1 MVAFSDGN
9 PVSSPDHVAASFFQI
24 QKCSTDPRIMTAPTI
39 VFDLDGTLVDTAPDL
54 IATLNTIL
62 GREGLPPVAF
72 AAARNM
78 VGGGARHMI
87 ERGLAAAP
95 SLPSPTSGGPG
106 WGPADVERLCG
117 QFIEHYAAHIADRS
131 LPFPGAEAAL
141 DALARGGCRLAV
153 CTNKL
158 EWLSLRLLGALGL
171 KDRFAAIC
179 GADTFG
185 VQKPDAAILLGT
197 IARAGGNS
205 TAAIMVGDT
214 ITDIAVARAAGTA
227 VIAVDFGYSE
237 TPVAELAPDRIVSSF
252 THLPAAVFALLAARE
267 NEFPWKVNR

>member
-1 MVAFSDGN
+1 MA
-9 PVSSPDHVAASFFQI
+9 I
-24 QKCSTDPRIMTAPTI
+24 PTI

-62 GREGLPPVAF
+62 AREGLPPVAF

-95 SLPSPTSGGPG
+95 SLSSPASGGG
-106 WGPADVERLCG
+106 LGGGTAQVERMCA
-117 QFIEHYAAHIADRS
+117 QFIEHYAAHIADHSR
-131 LPFPGAEAAL
+131 PFPGVEAAL
-141 DALARGGCRLAV
+141 DELLRSGCRLAV

-171 KDRFAAIC
+171 TDRFAAIC

-185 VQKPDAAILLGT
+185 VQKPDAAILHGT
-197 IARAGGNS
+197 VARAGGHS
-205 TAAIMVGDT
+205 DSAIMVGDA
-214 ITDIAVARAAGTA
+214 ITDIAVARAAGIA
-227 VIAVDFGYSE
+227 VVAVDFGYSE
-237 TPVAELAPDRIVSSF
+237 TPVAALRPDRIVSRF
-252 THLPAAVFALLAARE
+252 EDLPEAVFALLAAQTG
-267 NEFPWKVNR
+267 EFPRKVNR

>member
-1 MVAFSDGN
+1 
-9 PVSSPDHVAASFFQI
+9 
-24 QKCSTDPRIMTAPTI
+24 MTAPTI

-62 GREGLPPVAF
+62 RREGLPPVAF

-87 ERGLAAAP
+87 ESGLRAEGLTPVAAE
-95 SLPSPTSGGPG
+95 
-106 WGPADVERLCG
+106 VERMVG

-131 LPFPGAEAAL
+131 RPFPGVEAAL
-141 DALARGGCRLAV
+141 DELARGGCRLAV

-158 EWLSLRLLGALGL
+158 EWLSLRLLDALGL
-171 KDRFAAIC
+171 TARFAAIC

-185 VQKPDAAILLGT
+185 VQKPDAAILHGT
-197 IARAGGNS
+197 VARAGGRS
-205 TAAIMVGDT
+205 DRAIMVGDA
-214 ITDIAVARAAGTA
+214 ITDIAVARAAGIA

-237 TPVAELAPDRIVSSF
+237 TPVAALAPDRIVSSF
-252 THLPAAVFALLAARE
+252 ARLPAAVFALLAAHKGGISAE
-267 NEFPWKVNR
+267 S